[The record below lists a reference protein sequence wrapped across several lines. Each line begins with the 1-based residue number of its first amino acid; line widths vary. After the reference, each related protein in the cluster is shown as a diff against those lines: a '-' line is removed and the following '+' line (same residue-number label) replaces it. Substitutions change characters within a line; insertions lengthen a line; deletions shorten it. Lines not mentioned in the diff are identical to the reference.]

1 MRTKKVL
8 LRGVAAAA
16 VALGIAAPTAGV
28 AHADRA
34 DENSYIA
41 ELSAHG
47 VPMMAGPDRAI
58 LAGYQLCRQL
68 RDGASPAVVASQY
81 QFNWILAPFA
91 PTVIDAAQ
99 HHLCPDTLRAP
110 A

>member
-1 MRTKKVL
+1 MNKMIIAGL
-8 LRGVAAAA
+8 AAGA
-16 VALGIAAPTAGV
+16 VALGITVAAPAN
-28 AHADRA
+28 ADRA
-34 DENSYIA
+34 DENGYVA

-68 RDGASPAVVASQY
+68 RDGASPTVVASQY

-91 PTVIDAAQ
+91 PTVIDAARY
-99 HHLCPDTLRAP
+99 HLCPDTLR
-110 A
+110 